1 MEDRHQTG
9 CADAHPRINRVGRR
23 FAAIAAFAALGLAA
37 AAPASA
43 SVTIGQVP
51 ANQPPNVSCPAG
63 DYLQPSVTGG
73 ILYITKQAGN
83 IVSWTTFSSGA
94 GTYAFK
100 VFRRTSDPDVFQVI
114 AQASEQSLSTGLETF
129 PVDIPVRSGDM
140 IGFHKQGGA
149 NGSCAVGASGDALL
163 QASSDLAAG
172 ESGPFGPLADRRLN
186 LAANL
191 VPSND
196 FQITHVSRNIR
207 RGTATL
213 TVYVSN
219 PGVFTL
225 SGKGLKRGHVA
236 RTLVGAGPITLEIAA
251 AGGSKHKLLSKGSV
265 RIGVNLTF
273 VPTNGD
279 PKTQPLG
286 LKLRMKRNRAAA

>member
-1 MEDRHQTG
+1 MEGRDQPSR
-9 CADAHPRINRVGRR
+9 AGRR
-23 FAAIAAFAALGLAA
+23 FAAIAAFACLGLVA

-51 ANQPPNVSCPAG
+51 ADPPPNVSCPAG

-73 ILYITKQAGN
+73 VLYIAKQAGN
-83 IVSWTTFSSGA
+83 IISWTTYSNG

-100 VFRRTSDPDVFQVI
+100 VFRRTSDPDVFQVV
-114 AQASEQSLSTGLETF
+114 AQASEEGLGTGLETF

-140 IGFHKQGGA
+140 IGFNKQGGG
-149 NGSCAVGASGDALL
+149 NGACAVGASGDAVLR
-163 QASSDLAAG
+163 ASSDLGAG
-172 ESGPFGPLADRRLN
+172 ESGPFGILADRRLN

-196 FQITHVSRNIR
+196 FQITGVSRNVH

-213 TVYVSN
+213 TIYVSN

-225 SGKGLKRGHVA
+225 SGKGLKRRHVS
-236 RTLVGAGPITLEIAA
+236 RTLVGAGPITLEVAA
-251 AGGSKHKLLSKGSV
+251 AGKPKHLLLHKGSV
-265 RIGVNLTF
+265 RIGLNLTF
-273 VPTNGD
+273 VPTNGE
-279 PKTQPLG
+279 PKTQTLG
-286 LKLRMKRNRAAA
+286 LKLRAKQAHASVGG